1 MEREPCVVQ
10 LENRRKPVPDVTKTI
25 VFYRKTASAEAEKL
39 ARELNCESKQLPSG
53 DKTICK
59 VFKGREGEWLLHA
72 VGNSEVENS
81 EVFVML
87 EPDTKHE
94 LTKGLCLRFGSAS
107 AITID
112 GGSRDETDASSF
124 QFSSFEHEVAKG

>member
-72 VGNSEVENS
+72 VGNSEV
-81 EVFVML
+81 FVML

-94 LTKGLCLRFGSAS
+94 LTKGLCLRFGNAS
-107 AITID
+107 VITID
-112 GGSRDETDASSF
+112 DFHTE
-124 QFSSFEHEVAKG
+124 